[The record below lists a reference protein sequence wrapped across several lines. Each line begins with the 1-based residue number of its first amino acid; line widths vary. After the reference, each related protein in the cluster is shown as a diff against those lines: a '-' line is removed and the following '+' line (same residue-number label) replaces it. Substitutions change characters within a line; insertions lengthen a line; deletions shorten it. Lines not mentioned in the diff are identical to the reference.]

1 MTSIDLEQRI
11 RDLAERQLTV
21 EQLLEAG
28 SVLYED
34 WRKEESS
41 VVDERKWKV
50 AGTGTGAITR
60 TIGAAITVPKF
71 YVALSGATNADTM
84 RLRSNRRWDVGP
96 DTWGTNTIY
105 RKLIIEW
112 EARIGTV
119 ASAENTTFFMGL
131 GAATTATRASNNLVG
146 FILTADALNSIT
158 DDGIGE
164 TISAVGAPVVANLH
178 KLRLE
183 IRAGGIVDFYVDEVL
198 QATHTTN
205 LPDQA
210 MYLMFYMPQEAA
222 ANGAALDVGN
232 IAAWYEGL
240 PVPVMAA
247 AASKES
253 YTKAMLARGMII
265 MQAACNANMGAST
278 SSLVSDDL
286 VGYGDDY
293 FNNHFYAWIIK
304 NASAVGAAP
313 DDEYRLITDYAS
325 ATGTFTTNIFTAN
338 VEASD
343 VFLVVHESLISLL
356 VQLEAIYDIVNA
368 MLQTSETGGTVTTNG
383 AEQNLYVNNAPA
395 GAYKPLIL
403 RLDCTGML
411 AGDAITVKTYSRVKS
426 TGGLIQDGEFDFI
439 GAQSPPQKLIRL
451 DANRHGIR
459 TTIRR
464 TAVESATDKAYD
476 WAVLMDA

>member
-11 RDLAERQLTV
+11 RDLAERQLTI

-50 AGTGTGAITR
+50 AGTGTG
-60 TIGAAITVPKF
+60 TIRRNIGVSTTTPKF
-71 YVALSGATNADTM
+71 YVALSGTTNGDTM

-131 GAATTATRASNNLVG
+131 GLLTTATRASNHLIG

-158 DDGIGE
+158 DDGTGE
-164 TISAVGAPVVANLH
+164 TVSAVGAPAVANLH

-183 IRAGGIVDFYVDEVL
+183 IRAGGIVDFYVDETL

-205 LPDQA
+205 LTDQA
-210 MYLMFYMPQEAA
+210 MYLMFYQPQEAA
-222 ANGAALDVGN
+222 ASGASLEVGS

-240 PVPVMAA
+240 PVPLMAA

-253 YTKAMLARGMII
+253 YIKALLARGMIV
-265 MQAACNANMGAST
+265 MQATCNANMGAST

-304 NASAVGAAP
+304 NASAIGVAP

-325 ATGTFTTNIFTAN
+325 STGTFTTNIFTAN

-368 MLQTSETGGTVTTNG
+368 MLQTSETGGTVTTDG
-383 AEQNLYVNNAPA
+383 TEQNLYINNVPA
-395 GAYKPLIL
+395 GAYKPLVL
-403 RLDCTGML
+403 KLDTTAMV
-411 AGDAITVKTYSRVKS
+411 AGDTVDVKYYERVKS
-426 TGGLIQDGEFDFI
+426 TGNLILQETRRFSD
-439 GAQSPPQKLIRL
+439 AQAQPLKKVAMY
-451 DANRHGIR
+451 ANRHGVR
-459 TTIRR
+459 TTITRVAGAADR
-464 TAVESATDKAYD
+464 AYD
-476 WAVLMDA
+476 WEIVMDA